1 MADDITLPGTGSIVA
16 TDEGAGSR
24 HAQLV
29 KLAVSADGSLTLLPG
44 DAANGL
50 DVDVTRVGGNVTV
63 VQATAAS
70 LKVDPSDVTS
80 PISGTVTAQAAVS
93 APVFVRLSDG
103 VSAITALP
111 ITDNGGNI
119 SIDDGGNIITVD
131 GTVQAAQSGTWN
143 INTLASI
150 TAPVAVTD
158 NGGDLSID
166 DGGNSITV
174 DGAVTATQGTA
185 AASSG
190 GWPVKLTDGTLNA
203 TLTNISSDNAL
214 DVNIVQTVGAASAVD
229 ESTWVEGTTKFGV
242 VGGIR
247 LDSPASAPADSEAA
261 AFRMTQHRALFTTLF
276 DSSGA
281 ETGVSAKPLRVDPT
295 NTTNQDVNLNDSAG
309 AAFSQTN
316 PLPVHH
322 SHVDKVIQS
331 LRVTFSASQSNQT
344 LITPASGKKFVV
356 VSIHIKAT
364 AGGLITIYDDSLTTA
379 TTILAQT
386 MATEDIV
393 VYEPPG
399 GRVSGAANRVIKYDT
414 GSGAVGALVIYGY
427 DSD

>member
-1 MADDITLPGTGSIVA
+1 MADDITLPGAGAIVA

-24 HAQLV
+24 HMQLV
-29 KLAVSADGSLTLLPG
+29 KLAVSADGSLTLIPG
-44 DAANGL
+44 DAVNGL

-63 VQATAAS
+63 VQPTAAS

-80 PISGTVTAQAAVS
+80 PISGTVTAQAVVA

-103 VSAITALP
+103 VAAIAALP
-111 ITDNGGNI
+111 VTDNGTTL
-119 SIDDGGNIITVD
+119 SIDDGGGIITVD
-131 GTVQAAQSGTWN
+131 GTVAATQSGTWN
-143 INTLASI
+143 IGTVASI
-150 TAPVAVTD
+150 MAAVAVTD
-158 NGGDLSID
+158 NGGNLSID

-190 GWPVKLTDGTLNA
+190 GWPVKLTDGTIDA
-203 TLTNISSDNAL
+203 TLTTVAADNCL
-214 DVNIVQTVGAASAVD
+214 DVNIVQTVGSATD
-229 ESTWVEGTTKFGV
+229 ESSFAEGAGTFGV
-242 VGGIR
+242 VGGVRI
-247 LDSPASAPADSEAA
+247 DAPASAPADLQAA
-261 AFRMTQHRALFTTLF
+261 AFRMTQHRAIFSTLHNLA
-276 DSSGA
+276 GV
-281 ETGVSAKPLRVDPT
+281 ETGVSATPLRVDPT

-331 LRVTFSASQSNQT
+331 LRVTYSASQSNQT
-344 LITPASGKKFVV
+344 LITPASGKRFVI

-364 AGGLITIYDDSLTTA
+364 AGGLIEIYDDSLTTA
-379 TTILAQT
+379 TTILAET
-386 MATEDIV
+386 LATEDIV
-393 VYEPPG
+393 AYEPSG
-399 GRVSGAANRVIKYDT
+399 GRVSGAINRVIKYDT
-414 GSGAVGALVIYGY
+414 GAGAVGALVIYGY